1 MIRFGIIGAGRIA
14 KRFAKSLTYIED
26 AELHAISGRNEQ
38 KMIAF
43 REEFPCK
50 RYCLDHD
57 EIISDP
63 EIDAVY
69 ISLPNAFH
77 MEYAIKALE
86 AGKAVMCE
94 KPMAGDLEE
103 VRRIT
108 ECAAKNN
115 VLLMEAMKS
124 RFIPCYRQV
133 LEHIERTGLE
143 IKRIDITHGVI
154 VPTDDPARY
163 DVSYGGVIR
172 DIGVYGAS
180 WLNSLLH
187 GSYHVEDQYA
197 EYYEDSDRYVKSS
210 IVYDNGVR
218 CTMEIAYDRK
228 IPSKVVITGIG
239 ETITVDN
246 MHRPDRYT
254 ILRDGTEEVHEVPYD
269 RDDFF
274 SETDEFCRLIR
285 ENRKESSIMPASS
298 SIEIV
303 MMTDAMRNFK
313 K

>member
-26 AELHAISGRNEQ
+26 AKLHAISGRNEK
-38 KMIAF
+38 KMMAF
-43 REEFPCK
+43 REEFPCEK
-50 RYCLDHD
+50 YYLDHD

-63 EIDAVY
+63 DIDAVY

-94 KPMAGDLEE
+94 KPMAGDLSE
-103 VRRIT
+103 VRAMV
-108 ECAAKNN
+108 ECARKND

-124 RFIPCYRQV
+124 RFIPCYREVQNY
-133 LEHIERTGLE
+133 IERTGFK
-143 IKRIDITHGVI
+143 IRSIDITHGVI

-163 DVSYGGVIR
+163 DVNYGGVIR

-180 WLNSLLH
+180 WLNSLLD
-187 GSYHVEDQYA
+187 GDYHVTDQHT
-197 EYYEDSDRYVKSS
+197 EYYEGSDKYVMSS
-210 IVYDNGVR
+210 ISYDSGIE

-228 IPSKVVITGIG
+228 IPSKVVITGEDEI
-239 ETITVDN
+239 IVVDN

-254 ILRDGTEEVHEVPYD
+254 IIRDGKEEVHDVPYD
-269 RDDFF
+269 NDDFF
-274 SETDEFCRLIR
+274 SESDEFCRLMK
-285 ENRKESSIMPASS
+285 ENRKESYIMPLTSS
-298 SIEIV
+298 LEIV
-303 MMTDAMRNFK
+303 EMTDRMRTFR
-313 K
+313 